1 MSGWISLALIGLLAA
16 FGLWCAGVAR
26 PLRGLVGAAVLLGAS
41 GYALQQHASLTGH
54 PAVAGREAVVIDPA
68 STALRAAM
76 LGQFTG
82 DGAFLVAS
90 DALMRSGSRASGTK
104 VVLLGLNSYPRSLTL
119 WTGAGTALAQH
130 DGAVSPAASFA
141 FDQATRL
148 APEHPA
154 PPYFRGLAYAETGD
168 FVKARR
174 YWARAL
180 ALSPREAG
188 YRRDIAEQLATL
200 DAVRAE

>member
-1 MSGWISLALIGLLAA
+1 MNGWISLVLIGLLAG
-16 FGLWCAGVAR
+16 FGLVCAGLAR
-26 PLRGLVGAAVLLGAS
+26 PLWAFVGAALLLGAG
-41 GYALQQHASLTGH
+41 GYALQQHASLAGH
-54 PAVAGREAVVIDPA
+54 PVMAGREPVIIDPVA
-68 STALRAAM
+68 INLRGAM

-82 DGAFLVAS
+82 DGAFLIAS

-104 VVLLGLNSYPRSLTL
+104 VVLMGLNAYPRSLTL
-119 WTGAGTALAQH
+119 WTGYGTALVRH
-130 DGAVSPAASFA
+130 DGAVSPAATFA

-168 FVKARR
+168 FVAARR

-180 ALSPREAG
+180 ALAPREAG
-188 YRRDIAEQLATL
+188 YRSAIADQLGTL
-200 DAVRAE
+200 DMMAAE